1 MDQIILNRNAEKW
14 IEACQFLK
22 SAEIKPQLDASE
34 WTAVEGLSELWSK
47 PYERGRVKE
56 NAEDLISILK
66 TCIPTTWT
74 SKLTANSSQEWH
86 AICS

>member
-34 WTAVEGLSELWSK
+34 WTAVEGLM
-47 PYERGRVKE
+47 
-56 NAEDLISILK
+56 K
-66 TCIPTTWT
+66 TTHFDCEVNGHYR
-74 SKLTANSSQEWH
+74 LMR
-86 AICS
+86 

>member
-47 PYERGRVKE
+47 PYERGE
-56 NAEDLISILK
+56 
-66 TCIPTTWT
+66 
-74 SKLTANSSQEWH
+74 
-86 AICS
+86 

>member
-34 WTAVEGLSELWSK
+34 WAERTVE
-47 PYERGRVKE
+47 
-56 NAEDLISILK
+56 
-66 TCIPTTWT
+66 
-74 SKLTANSSQEWH
+74 Q
-86 AICS
+86 AI